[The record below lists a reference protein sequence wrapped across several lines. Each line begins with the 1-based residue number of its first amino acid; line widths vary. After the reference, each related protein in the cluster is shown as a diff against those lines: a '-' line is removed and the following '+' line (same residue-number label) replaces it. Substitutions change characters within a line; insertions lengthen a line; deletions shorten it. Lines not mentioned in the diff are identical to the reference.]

1 MMRQIKPL
9 PVSEEMLG
17 AYLEGNLSL
26 EESRYV
32 EDLIG
37 NDDDLQAFVGD
48 VTTLDVDNEV
58 SIYDECPDFDTV
70 FELPEILM
78 ELESFVG
85 SSLSPLDHESSF
97 LENIAS
103 SLTPEVTNVDSEII
117 DGEIHNSDI
126 NEVLDINFNA
136 NDEDFSFDVDPF
148 NYE

>member
-1 MMRQIKPL
+1 MMRQIKSL
-9 PVSEEMLG
+9 PISEEMLG

-32 EDLIG
+32 EDMLG
-37 NDDDLQAFVGD
+37 KDDDLQAFVGD

-58 SIYDECPDFDTV
+58 SIYDECPDFDTM

-85 SSLSPLDHESSF
+85 SSLSPLDYESSF

>member
-1 MMRQIKPL
+1 MMRQIKSL
-9 PVSEEMLG
+9 PISEEMLG

-32 EDLIG
+32 EDLIEKD
-37 NDDDLQAFVGD
+37 NDLQAFVED
-48 VTTLDVDNEV
+48 VTMLDVDNEV

>member
-1 MMRQIKPL
+1 MIKIINPL
-9 PVSEEMLG
+9 PISEEMLG

-32 EDLIG
+32 EDMIG
-37 NDDDLQAFVGD
+37 KDDDLQAFVGD
-48 VTTLDVDNEV
+48 VTMLDVDNEV